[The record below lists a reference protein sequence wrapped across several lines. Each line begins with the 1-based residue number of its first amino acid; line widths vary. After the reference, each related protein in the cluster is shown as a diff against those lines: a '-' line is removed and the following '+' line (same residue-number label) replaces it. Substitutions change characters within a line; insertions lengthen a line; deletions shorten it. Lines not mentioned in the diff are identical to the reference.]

1 MQKNPKPASIKST
14 AGEGFAVEDAVAAW
28 LACHLLAAIPWP
40 NQHAGSLQSIK
51 CQMQQDGW
59 EFDDLLVESERDG
72 RSHCCACSVKS
83 FPVFGKTGGASA
95 ELAAAAWRQWLGARP
110 SPFQR
115 DRDSL
120 AIFAAA
126 PAPEVREAWHGLLG
140 AARVMEPEQ
149 FARRQVEGSEPSSL
163 CRAAFASMRCSQD
176 LSVSA
181 SNDPTETARLLQKF
195 SFQEHDFHH
204 TDSQSVAHATLLCQ
218 QALTDSARRR
228 AGELWEAMVSYA
240 AQIRK
245 KGGCIALPDLL
256 TQFAARF
263 PLKQHPDYASDWS
276 AILTESTARF
286 AVLPTQIGGTV
297 AVERRELL
305 DRITEGAE
313 RQRIVVV
320 LGDSGNG
327 KSVLAYDWVKAD
339 ENAASIWVRAADLAC
354 EGGLRTHWGLR
365 HGLLE
370 FSASAAQPARLVLD
384 GLDRCFDEAALGEV
398 ALLLQSALAPESRDR
413 WQVVLTC
420 CPDDWE
426 RVERQLL
433 RRNVH
438 FVSAPVRVGPFSVT
452 ELRAVCQQ
460 LPALKSLVQRPH
472 LHPLLCWP
480 KALDI
485 VVTYWRGSGASPD
498 WTTESSFARW
508 FWQTAICQDEA
519 ISVRDRAAR
528 KLATQLADR
537 LTATARLSDFEA
549 DESAALAEL
558 AREHH
563 VEVDP
568 LHQTVR
574 FTHDLVADWAR
585 SHELH
590 VQGEAATAFLK
601 SRLQSPLWHR
611 AVRYYGLDLLE
622 QQPNCTAWQRVFLQ
636 FSGNDPADEMARNLL
651 LEAPVFALQQRAA
664 LEQLWPALVL
674 DKGALLRRS
683 LRQFLRVATIP
694 DERMLAHYRERKP
707 DLLLDIAA
715 LYRLPWAPYW
725 HDVLSFLDAHCAEV
739 ITLAR
744 DEVAEVCLLWLPL
757 HAAIPWGMKEAA
769 NLAVASARKLYR
781 SGKRVYP
788 HSGKVSPEEKVCQ
801 ALLAAAPILPDEVT
815 DLVLKLSG
823 RRLPDDNDGLPN
835 EPEPSRSR
843 VLPPQ
848 GPPIPWPEGPRRPC
862 APVFRQAF
870 MNATYAA
877 PFLKALPE
885 VAAEVLFAVL
895 LDIPRKGVHPRES
908 RHHGID
914 EYGFDAGELR
924 HESCFWTNG
933 PFLAFLRIHPE
944 VALSAI
950 IRFVD
955 FGTDRSL
962 ELGSD
967 VRAPIEVPVAFE
979 GQTRIWRGHQYSWLW
994 HQGHVFGPQAVCC
1007 ALLSLEKWLY
1017 MLIENG
1023 QPLDAYIATILRESH
1038 SIAFASMLLCV
1049 GKHRP
1054 ELFLGPLRPLL
1065 ATADFYWLE
1074 KLAHRSGESGFRA
1087 TVMLDRSQPMRE
1099 AWSEWMQM
1107 PHRKEPIHEFAFRML
1122 LARPEWREMFTGFYA
1137 AWQARLATATTEQ
1150 PAPQWLPS
1158 IVAQFDLANWHP
1170 RLQQDRVVIEFQ
1182 PPQNLPQ
1189 PTPEEAEQFRRFEK
1203 LSLLP
1208 FECRR
1213 VLMGEAECPEEKV
1226 AAWWA
1231 ELNAVRALAVPD
1243 AERGLHDA
1251 EDALCG
1257 IVAVAVVRHRVWLT
1271 ANPAREAEALAILRE
1286 VGERPPPRFWP
1297 VEDNFCDFKWDSFAA
1312 WAATTLWIEQPED
1325 SFLRQAVGSLALW
1338 DRYVV
1343 VERVMRVAAAH
1354 RDRLGPHFEQLLSH
1368 TIRAAPALAH
1378 ARLQMHGP
1386 QKTFDLKSWGE
1397 RHLKDFLTGRTPQL
1411 PASWTELPGPE
1422 TLGLR
1427 RKPRDRHASDFDVGH
1442 SNAALA
1448 WAEDLSTANDS
1459 SERTAWLHLHRQSL
1473 LVSLC
1478 RIQRLAELP
1487 AEPDDERYDDL
1498 REHWPYDD
1506 ETKLLHRIA
1515 RIVARLAPGEQHRP
1529 FWEPIFA
1536 LGAAGCHWI
1545 DAFVGHWL
1553 IEAAG
1558 HETIAPVFIEQWLTM
1573 LAYAETS
1580 PAWQAAG
1587 RRPWDL
1593 NDTRKRLLG
1602 LSPFGADFWH
1612 AGLSPAVEAARSHL
1626 ERWARRNIRSD
1637 HEARVFVYFLRTD
1650 SAKNLRLD
1658 GLGWLHEHV
1667 GINDNRFWDDDST
1680 RDAIAGFL
1688 RLLLD
1693 QHWTA
1698 LAPSTKFREA
1708 FMAFA
1713 LKLAALQ
1720 HPLGSEVL
1728 TIAANRL
1735 GASSGLGHTSDTGR

>member
-1 MQKNPKPASIKST
+1 MQKNPKPSPVKNT

-28 LACHLLAAIPWP
+28 LACHLLASIPWP
-40 NQHAGSLQSIK
+40 NQYAGSLRSIK

-59 EFDDLLVESERDG
+59 EFDDFLVESHREG
-72 RSHCCACSVKS
+72 LSHYCACSVKS
-83 FPVFGKTGGASA
+83 FPVFGKTGAASA
-95 ELAAAAWRQWLGARP
+95 ELAAAAWRQWLGGRP
-110 SPFQR
+110 SAFQR

-120 AIFAAA
+120 VIFATA
-126 PAPEVREAWHGLLG
+126 PAPEVREAWHGLLD
-140 AARVMEPEQ
+140 AARVMEPAQ
-149 FARRQVEGSEPSSL
+149 FARRQVEGDAPSSL
-163 CRAAFASMRCSQD
+163 QRAAFASMRCSQD
-176 LSVSA
+176 LNASA
-181 SNDPTETARLLQKF
+181 SNDPIETARLLQKF
-195 SFQEHDFHH
+195 GFQEHDFDH
-204 TDSQSVAHATLLCQ
+204 TSSQSVAHAALLCQ
-218 QALTDSARRR
+218 QALADSARTR
-228 AGELWEAMVSYA
+228 AGELWEAILAYA

-245 KGGCIALPDLL
+245 KGGCITLPDLL

-263 PLKQHPDYASDWS
+263 PLKQHPDYASEWS
-276 AILTESTARF
+276 TISIESKARL
-286 AVLPTQIGGTV
+286 AVLPTKIGGTV
-297 AVERRELL
+297 AVLRRELL
-305 DRITEGAE
+305 DRITGGAA
-313 RQRIVVV
+313 RQRVVVV

-339 ENAASIWVRAADLAC
+339 ENATSIWVRAADLAC

-365 HGLLE
+365 HGLLDLC
-370 FSASAAQPARLVLD
+370 ASAAQPARLVLD
-384 GLDRCFDEAALGEV
+384 GLDRCFDEVAFDEA
-398 ALLLQSALAPESRDR
+398 ALLLQCALAPESRDR
-413 WQVVLTC
+413 WQVLLTC

-426 RVERQLL
+426 RVDRQLL

-438 FVSAPVRVGPFSVT
+438 LVGTPFRVGPFSVT

-460 LPALKSLVQRPH
+460 LPVLNSLVQRPH

-508 FWQTAICQDEA
+508 FWRTAICQDEP

-537 LTATARLSDFEA
+537 LTATVRLGDFEA
-549 DESAALAEL
+549 DESAALVEL

-563 VEVDP
+563 VEIDP

-601 SRLQSPLWHR
+601 SRLHSPLWHR

-622 QQPNCTAWQRVFLQ
+622 QHPNCTLWHRVFSQ

-651 LEAPVFALQQRAA
+651 LEAPVFALQQRVA
-664 LEQLWPALVL
+664 LEQLWPALAL
-674 DKGALLRRS
+674 DEGALLRRF

-694 DERMLAHYRERKP
+694 DERIMAHYRERNP
-707 DLLLDIAA
+707 DLLLEVAA
-715 LYRLPWAPYW
+715 LRRLPWLPYW
-725 HDVLSFLDAHCAEV
+725 LGVLAVLNAHCEETISV
-739 ITLAR
+739 AR
-744 DEVAEVCLLWLPL
+744 EELAEVCLLWLPL
-757 HAAIPWGMKEAA
+757 HNAITWGMKEAA
-769 NLAVASARKLYR
+769 NLAVASARRFYR
-781 SGKRVYP
+781 SGERVHP
-788 HSGKVSPEEKVCQ
+788 HSRQVSPEEKICQ
-801 ALLAAAPILPDEVT
+801 ALLAAAPVLPDEVAE
-815 DLVLKLSG
+815 LVLKLSG
-823 RRLPDDNDGLPN
+823 RRLPDDEDGLPD

-843 VLPPQ
+843 VLPPR
-848 GPPIPWPEGPRRPC
+848 GPPVPWAEGPLRPC

-870 MNATYAA
+870 MNGTYAA
-877 PFLKALPE
+877 PFLSALPDI
-885 VAAEVLFAVL
+885 ATEVLFATL
-895 LDIPRKGVHPRES
+895 LDIPRAGEHPRER
-908 RHHGID
+908 RHFGID
-914 EYGFDAGELR
+914 EHGFDAGELR

-933 PFLAFLRIHPE
+933 PFLTFLRIHPE
-944 VALSAI
+944 VALPAI
-950 IRFVD
+950 VRLVN
-955 FGTDRSL
+955 FGTDRGL

-967 VRAPIEVPVAFE
+967 VRAAIEVPVTFE
-979 GQTRIWRGHQYSWLW
+979 GKTRSWRGHQHTWLW
-994 HQGHVFGPQAVCC
+994 HQGHVFGPRAVCC
-1007 ALLSLEKWLY
+1007 ALLSVEKWFYLL
-1017 MLIENG
+1017 MDAGE
-1023 QPLDAYIATILRESH
+1023 PLDAHIGTILRESH
-1038 SIAFASMLLCV
+1038 SIALASVLLCV
-1049 GKHRP
+1049 GKRQP
-1054 ELFLGPLRPLL
+1054 DLFLGPLRPLL

-1074 KLAHRSGESGFRA
+1074 SLAYGSGEGGFRA
-1087 TVMLDRSQPMRE
+1087 TVMLDRSEPMRE
-1099 AWSEWMQM
+1099 AWREWIQM
-1107 PHRKEPIHEFAFRML
+1107 PHRKEPIREFAFRML
-1122 LARPEWREMFTGFYA
+1122 LGHTEWREMFTEFQASWKARMA
-1137 AWQARLATATTEQ
+1137 AAMPEQ
-1150 PAPQWLPS
+1150 PGPQWLPS
-1158 IVAQFDLANWHP
+1158 IVAQFDLSNWRPH
-1170 RLQQDRVVIEFQ
+1170 RQQDRIVIEYQ
-1182 PPQNLPQ
+1182 PPQDLPQ
-1189 PTPEEAEQFRRFEK
+1189 PTPEETEQFKRFEK

-1213 VLMGEAECPEEKV
+1213 VLMGEAECPEEKM

-1231 ELNAVRALAVPD
+1231 ELNAVRAIAVPD

-1257 IVAVAVVRHRVWLT
+1257 IVAVAVVRHRVWLA

-1286 VGERPPPRFWP
+1286 VGERPPPRFWL
-1297 VEDNFCDFKWDSFAA
+1297 VEDHFCDFKWDSFTA
-1312 WAATTLWIEQPED
+1312 WAATTLWTERPED
-1325 SFLRQAVGSLALW
+1325 PFLRQAVGSLALW

-1343 VERVMRVAAAH
+1343 VERVLCVAAAH
-1354 RDRLGPHFEQLLSH
+1354 RDRLGPHFEQLVSH

-1378 ARLQMHGP
+1378 GRLQMHGP

-1411 PASWTELPGPE
+1411 PVSWTELPSPE

-1427 RKPRDRHASDFDVGH
+1427 RKPRHRQASDFDVGH
-1442 SNAALA
+1442 INAALA
-1448 WAEDLSTANDS
+1448 WAEDLSTAKDS

-1473 LVSLC
+1473 LVCLC

-1487 AEPDDERYDDL
+1487 ANSDDERYDEL
-1498 REHWPYDD
+1498 QERWPYDD
-1506 ETKLLHRIA
+1506 ESKLLHRIA

-1545 DAFVGHWL
+1545 DAFVGRWL

-1558 HETIAPVFIEQWLTM
+1558 HETIAPAFVEQWLTM

-1593 NDTRKRLLG
+1593 NDARKRLLG

-1637 HEARVFVYFLRTD
+1637 HEARVFVYFLKTD
-1650 SAKNLRLD
+1650 AAKNLRLD

-1667 GINDNRFWDDDST
+1667 GINDNRFWDDNST

-1735 GASSGLGHTSDTGR
+1735 GANA